1 MCWTSKQS
9 HRRQNAE
16 NGLKDRFPSC
26 HMQSN
31 RCNARIWKT
40 PKKAVHA
47 RIELIACVVFFSV
60 HALLFQ
66 VFDCVASHA
75 SVAFCVLRMTAWKAP
90 MKTDLKVGFQA
101 AICNASRSYDAD
113 QKPQHMQCKHMKN
126 TEKRNARKDRI
137 GCVHYVF
144 HLRAMHCVFR
154 FFDCVTSRVSVA
166 LRVLRMTAWKPHVG
180 LWVGLCDIQLFTFLW
195 WISGSAVRCDVLNE

>member
-1 MCWTSKQS
+1 MK
-9 HRRQNAE
+9 NAKKSSAR
-16 NGLKDRFPSC
+16 KDR
-26 HMQSN
+26 
-31 RCNARIWKT
+31 I
-40 PKKAVHA
+40 
-47 RIELIACVVFFSV
+47 
-60 HALLFQ
+60 
-66 VFDCVASHA
+66 DCVRCVFLRACIVISGFWLRRNHA

-101 AICNASRSYDAD
+101 AIFNAIRSYDAD

-154 FFDCVTSRVSVA
+154 FFDCVTSCVSVA